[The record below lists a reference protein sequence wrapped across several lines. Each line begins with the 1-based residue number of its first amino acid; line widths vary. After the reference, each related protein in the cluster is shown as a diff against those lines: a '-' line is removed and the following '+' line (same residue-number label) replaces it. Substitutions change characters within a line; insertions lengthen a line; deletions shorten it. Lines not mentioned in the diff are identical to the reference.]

1 MLNLSADHETAEQEL
16 EAVLFFLAAFGYID
30 GDFDDSERDFVR
42 RTLRSTL
49 EHRVHEAMAPSDATA
64 QEETAE
70 RWTAHFLGVFDAIDR
85 EMGDLLTEEIAR
97 DESRADFIY
106 LRLKQRCFEVL
117 QGFDSEGRDALLDL
131 IDDLVMAD
139 GRAHPAEVQFRAELS
154 ELLEADLG
162 IELIEEE
169 DEEGRRPTVILPPPA
184 RPVPEV
190 GSSPLLDPLERPYP
204 SIWPA
209 LERELAWD
217 FERFDRAEALLSEQ
231 RRLGAGRLQGR
242 TDVAELADEE
252 PFLDGFV
259 HVLPVRPDRRYELLV
274 LGDLHGCYSCL
285 KAAVETF
292 GLAERIEA
300 FERDPSRHPEPRLV
314 LLGDY
319 VDRGRFSYEGVLR
332 AATELFCRYPAYVIL
347 LRGNHEFYVETEEGI
362 SSGVRPAE
370 AIDGL
375 SSFAPPHVF
384 ARFKRFFEALPN
396 MLLFERMLLVHGGIP
411 RDATIKERYADLS
424 SLNDP
429 VLRFE
434 MMWSNTG
441 RAEVIPAPLQS
452 RTNRFSFGRQQCQA
466 FLSRLG
472 CHTLIRGHEK
482 VDEGYRVT
490 WPEGPA
496 RLVTVFSAGG
506 ADNAD
511 LPPGSPYRQVDPM
524 ALAVSHGGGETR
536 LTPLV
541 IPWAA
546 YNDPAVNGLLR
557 AAGGGG

>member
-332 AATELFCRYPAYVIL
+332 ATTELLCRFPGYVVM
-347 LRGNHEFYVETEEGI
+347 LRGNHEFYVEMDGEI

-370 AIDGL
+370 AIDNL
-375 SSFAPPHVF
+375 RSFAPQQAF
-384 ARFKRFFEALPN
+384 ARFKSFFDALPGI
-396 MLLFERMLLVHGGIP
+396 LLFDGLLFVHGGLP
-411 RDATIKERYADLS
+411 RDASIRDRYADLS

-429 VLRFE
+429 MLRFE
-434 MMWSNTG
+434 MMWSNAG
-441 RAEVIPAPLQS
+441 RGAVIPALLQD

-472 CHTLIRGHEK
+472 CHTLVRGHEK
-482 VDEGYRVT
+482 VKSGFAVT
-490 WPEGPA
+490 WPDSPA
-496 RLVTVFSAGG
+496 RLLTVFSAGG

-511 LPPGSPYRQVDPM
+511 LPSDSPYRTVTPM
-524 ALAVSHGGGETR
+524 ALTVTHEAGETR
-536 LTPLV
+536 ISPWE
-541 IPWAA
+541 IPWSAF
-546 YNDPAVNGLLR
+546 NDPSTNGFLR
-557 AAGGGG
+557 PPGSG